1 MYTHTK
7 KKGTRR
13 QHLALKICERCYKS
27 CIHTTNV
34 FIERHFVHR
43 QIEHAQSAQNGDEG
57 QFERQG
63 ALSGKTERHRCA
75 RHHERKVRGDP
86 DAHDG
91 GVRVQLLRQRPRLR
105 APREAAAG
113 VAAAGRPAG
122 RGWPT

>member
-1 MYTHTK
+1 MTNICIHTTT

-75 RHHERKVRGDP
+75 RHHVRKVRGWHHLEKSFG
-86 DAHDG
+86 A
-91 GVRVQLLRQRPRLR
+91 VRISAATHAVTSAAIHPAMRLK
-105 APREAAAG
+105 PH
-113 VAAAGRPAG
+113 
-122 RGWPT
+122 